1 MQNLLSIRDLT
12 KKEFMDILV
21 QAKEIKQNP
30 QAYSKEA
37 YEKTLLMIFQVPSLR
52 TILSFE
58 VAMTQMGGHAINYHT
73 EKSPWGIGKE
83 SIEDVAMTISRY
95 CNIAMA
101 RMHDHEELK
110 KLAENASI
118 PVINGLTS
126 FAHPCQILGD
136 FLTIWEK
143 KKRLTNLK
151 IAYFGDGNNNVTHDL
166 IYASALLGV
175 DITVAC
181 PKGSAYEPQAIVLKE
196 ATRLTKVSGA
206 SIEITQNAQ
215 NAAEDADVLYTDSWM
230 SYRVPKSQQKTR
242 IKVFK
247 PYQVTEKIVS
257 HAKKDVI
264 FMHCLPALRGQE
276 VTKDVIDSKQSVVF
290 DQAENRMHIQ
300 KAIIIELLK
309 ARGEHHAYKANI
321 ASR

>member
-12 KKEFMDILV
+12 RKEFMDILV
-21 QAKEIKQNP
+21 QAKDIKKNP
-30 QAYSKEA
+30 QAYSKAA

-83 SIEDVAMTISRY
+83 SIEDVARTISRY
-95 CNIAMA
+95 CDIAMA
-101 RMHDHEELK
+101 RMHDHEELQ

-143 KKRLTNLK
+143 KKRLNNLK
-151 IAYFGDGNNNVTHDL
+151 LAYLGDGNNNVTHDL

-175 DITVAC
+175 NITVAC
-181 PKGSAYEPQAIVLKE
+181 PKGKMYEPQDLVLKE
-196 ATRLTKVSGA
+196 SKQLARDSGA
-206 SIEITQNAQ
+206 SIIITQKAQ
-215 NAAEDADVLYTDSWM
+215 NAVEDADVIYTDSWM
-230 SYRVPKSQQKTR
+230 SYRVPKSELKTR
-242 IKVFK
+242 LRVFR
-247 PYQVTEKIVS
+247 PYQVTRKLFDL
-257 HAKKDVI
+257 AKNDAV
-264 FMHCLPALRGQE
+264 FMHCLPALRDRE
-276 VTKDVIDSKQSVVF
+276 VAKDVIDSKQSIVF

-300 KAIIIELLK
+300 KSIILRLLEPK
-309 ARGEHHAYKANI
+309 R
-321 ASR
+321 

>member
-21 QAKEIKQNP
+21 QAKDIKKNP
-30 QAYSKEA
+30 QAYSKAA

-83 SIEDVAMTISRY
+83 SIEDVARTISRY
-95 CNIAMA
+95 CDIAMA
-101 RMHDHEELK
+101 RMHDHEELQ

-143 KKRLTNLK
+143 KKRLNNLK
-151 IAYFGDGNNNVTHDL
+151 LAYLGDGNNNVTHDL

-175 DITVAC
+175 NITVAC
-181 PKGSAYEPQAIVLKE
+181 PKGRAYEPQDLVLKE
-196 ATRLTKVSGA
+196 SKEIAKDSGA
-206 SIEITQNAQ
+206 SIIITQKAQ
-215 NAAEDADVLYTDSWM
+215 NAVEDADVIYTDSWM
-230 SYRVPKSQQKTR
+230 SYRVPKS
-242 IKVFK
+242 
-247 PYQVTEKIVS
+247 E
-257 HAKKDVI
+257 
-264 FMHCLPALRGQE
+264 
-276 VTKDVIDSKQSVVF
+276 
-290 DQAENRMHIQ
+290 
-300 KAIIIELLK
+300 
-309 ARGEHHAYKANI
+309 
-321 ASR
+321 